1 MSCQRVR
8 KSISLLLDQEL
19 AGEEQSRVVQHLGD
33 CRECATYLD
42 DMNRLRSELRH
53 TAPAP
58 VPDRLAAQLRVL
70 ASHESARRLAHLTWA
85 NWFQAFRERL
95 QLLMDN
101 MARPMAIPAA
111 GGLLSALFI
120 FALLVPT
127 LGFRHNFRDDVPIG
141 NYTEPTLFESAAVAQ
156 FNFDPEDDAVV
167 ELTIDERGQIQ
178 DFSLQRGKMSR
189 DLEQNIG
196 NLIYFTSFS
205 PATWFGRPYTGK
217 ILVSFR
223 HTRIVIKG

>member
-8 KSISLLLDQEL
+8 KSISQLLDHEL
-19 AGEEQSRVVQHLGD
+19 AGEERARITQHLGD
-33 CRECATYLD
+33 CRDCARYLD
-42 DMNRLRSELRH
+42 DLNRLRSGLLQV
-53 TAPAP
+53 APAP

-70 ASHESARRLAHLTWA
+70 ASHERARRIAHLTWSA
-85 NWFQAFRERL
+85 WFQTVRDKA
-95 QLLMDN
+95 QLVMDN
-101 MARPMAIPAA
+101 LARPMAIPAA

-120 FALLVPT
+120 FVLLVPT

-189 DLEQNIG
+189 DLEKNIG